1 VWCIFVV
8 FSLILGGFVVGLI
21 LFGVGRGFG
30 EVDRTFSCGFEEI
43 RHLLFWDSILLI
55 IGFLVFEFEIIFIIL
70 SFSTLGFLVLLMIF
84 LVIVV
89 EVLNGGFR
97 Y

>member
-1 VWCIFVV
+1 
-8 FSLILGGFVVGLI
+8 LILVGFLVGLI
-21 LFGVGRGFG
+21 LFRVGRRFG
-30 EVDRTFSCGFEEI
+30 EVDGTFSCGFEEI

-55 IGFLVFEFEIIFIIL
+55 VGFLVFEFEVVFIIL
-70 SFSTLGFLVLLMIF
+70 SFGTFNFLILTRIF